1 MLRRT
6 AIVMIGCWTALAS
19 RAAQA
24 QSAVSPA
31 PSSSPRE
38 FTVAGGLTRADRI
51 DRVVSPSLFGGLG
64 FDGLVRARAPLFG
77 LDATT
82 SLSAG
87 MRSLSSSA
95 ATHENLYEGQLRFD
109 LLQRASEQHS
119 IFRPVFGIGTQL
131 DMAVTDHQYGSEAF
145 GKKAFVYGMAAVGP
159 IARWDAPVAGGQ
171 ASLQLGVPLAGVV
184 IHPYSAIR
192 EGHPLWEPKTVTIA
206 NMQAPQLGLSYT
218 RPMGNGVSLFTGYRA
233 NMTRYAGELP
243 LRGFSQSFLF
253 GLTLGGRTR

>member
-24 QSAVSPA
+24 QSAVSPPA
-31 PSSSPRE
+31 LTPRE
-38 FTVAGGLTRADRI
+38 FTIAGGLARADRI

-64 FDGLVRARAPLFG
+64 VDGLVRARAPLFG

-87 MRSLSSSA
+87 IRSLTSA
-95 ATHENLYEGQLRFD
+95 ASTHESLYEGQLRFD
-109 LLQRASEQHS
+109 LLQRASAQHS
-119 IFRPVFGIGTQL
+119 IFRPALGVGTQL
-131 DMAVTDHQYGSEAF
+131 DVAVTDHRYGSEAF
-145 GKKAFVYGMAAVGP
+145 GQKAFIYGLAAIGP
-159 IARWDAPVAGGQ
+159 IARWDAAVAGGQ

-192 EGHPLWEPKTVTIA
+192 AGHPLWEPKGMTIA
-206 NMQAPQLGLSYT
+206 DLQAPQLGISYA
-218 RPMGNGVSLFTGYRA
+218 RRIDNGVSLFTGYRA
-233 NMTRYAGELP
+233 NMTRAGGELP

-253 GLTLGGRTR
+253 GVTLGGGRTR